1 MPLTRFKLSSIVDG
15 GITTAKL
22 ADSAVTIA
30 KTNNLFV
37 NTEISGTE
45 AARMPVGTTAQR
57 ASAQS
62 GDIRFNSTFN
72 LMEFYDGTEWKAID
86 TPPSVTSISPS
97 AIDVADS
104 SFDIVITGANFTTG
118 VTVKAVGQDSSEISA
133 STVVINS
140 ETQITATFD
149 GTSFSDAQEDY
160 DVVVTST
167 SGLSGK
173 IADTL
178 AVNQSPAWTLS
189 AGSLGT
195 IYDSGRSGISITTGA
210 TDADGETL
218 TYSVSS
224 GSLPSG
230 LSISSSTGTISGT
243 ASAVGSDTTSTF
255 TLAVTDGNTT
265 VTRIYSITIK
275 APVTETI
282 TSSQSW
288 TVPTGVTSV
297 AVRVAAGGGGGGG
310 GGSGGG
316 CGYPS
321 GGGGGA
327 GANGASISNKGGN
340 GSGGG
345 NYQGGAGGHGGG
357 ADYNS
362 VATYSVTPGAS
373 VAITIGA
380 GGAGG
385 LGGLYRGGSTG
396 GSFGGRGGAGGS
408 VGGQTSFGGFI
419 TTSGTSGTSVN
430 QTGTA
435 NNGLD
440 DTVRT
445 YAATDSITQSG
456 NYNGRNG
463 GIGGGGAVEIVY

>member
-1 MPLTRFKLSSIVDG
+1 MALSKITSKSILNG
-15 GITTAKL
+15 
-22 ADSAVTIA
+22 AVTLA
-30 KTNNLFV
+30 KTDSLFV

-57 ASAQS
+57 ANSKS

-72 LMEFYDGTEWKAID
+72 LMEFYNGTDWKALE

-97 AIDVADS
+97 FIEATDS
-104 SFDIVITGANFTTG
+104 NFNIVITGVNFTTG

-133 STVVINS
+133 GTVVVNS
-140 ETQITATFD
+140 ETQITATFN
-149 GTSFSDAQEDY
+149 GTSFSEAQEDY
-160 DVVVTST
+160 DIVVTAL
-167 SGLSGK
+167 SGLSGQ

-195 IYDSGRSGISITTGA
+195 IYDSARSGISITTGA

-218 TYSVSS
+218 TYSLSS

-230 LSISSSTGTISGT
+230 LSISSSTGTISGN
-243 ASAVGSDTTSTF
+243 ASAVGSDTTFTF
-255 TLAVTDGNTT
+255 TLAVTDGTSTT
-265 VTRIYSITIK
+265 TRIYSITVK

-297 AVRVAAGGGGGGG
+297 DVRVAAGGGGGGG

-316 CGYPS
+316 CGFAT

-327 GANGASISNKGGN
+327 GANGASISNKGGG
-340 GSGGG
+340 GSTGG

-357 ADYNS
+357 ANYNS
-362 VATYSVTPGAS
+362 VATYVVSPGDS
-373 VAITIGA
+373 IVITIGS
-380 GGAGG
+380 GGQGG

-396 GSFGGRGGAGGS
+396 GSFGGRAGAGGS

-419 TTSGTSGTSVN
+419 TTSGTSGTTVN

-445 YAATDSITQSG
+445 YAATDSITQNG

-463 GIGGGGAVEIVY
+463 GTGGGGAVEIVY